1 MKDVREI
8 LKKRPLLFDGGMGT
22 YYKAKPGQ
30 ECEQANLL
38 DPDGILTVHRA
49 YLEAGADAIKTNTFG
64 LPRMA
69 AAQNPMWEAMADEGW
84 KLAAQAA
91 AKTSA
96 AVFADLG
103 PAPDTEALP
112 AAQIYTALAERFAA
126 LGAKNFLFETLS
138 SDAGVAE
145 AARQIKEA
153 VPDAFVLVSFAVLPD
168 GYTREGRHCAELVRS
183 MTACGAVDAVG
194 LNCVSA
200 PGAMRALVQQLGKT
214 KLPLAVM
221 PNAGYPVV
229 TRTRVQYQ
237 GKPEYFARELARL
250 AAEGVRI
257 LGGCCGTTPAHIAA
271 LRAAL
276 DALPET
282 LPAAPAAAV
291 STAAKPEVEKDD
303 AFLRKLNAGKK
314 VIAIEL
320 DSPKDADLTGYLD
333 GARRLQAAGAD
344 LLTIADCPI
353 ARARMDSSLVAC
365 RVHRELG
372 LNVLPHMTCRDR
384 NLNATKALL
393 LGLYAEGVREVLAIT
408 GDPIPT
414 AERDEVKNVYQFNSR
429 KLAQYIISLAGEG
442 REMPGPMTV
451 FGALNLNAR
460 NFDVELRR
468 AAQKLE
474 NGMSGFLTQPVLS
487 AQAVEN
493 LKKTRE
499 TLGGQAKIL
508 AGIMPVVSQRNAI
521 FMENE
526 VNGIHVDQQ
535 IIDRF
540 EGLDRAAG
548 EELGL
553 EVSVQAAKAAAP
565 YADGFY
571 LMTPFN
577 RIALMERLIARLN
590 AEILTP
596 GTI

>member
-1 MKDVREI
+1 MTDIREY
-8 LKKRPLLFDGGMGT
+8 LAHKPLLFDGGMGT
-22 YYKAKPGQ
+22 YYKAAPGAD
-30 ECEQANLL
+30 CEMANLT
-38 DPDGILTVHRA
+38 DPEGVKKVHA
-49 YLEAGADAIKTNTFG
+49 EYLAAGAQAIKTNTFG

-69 AAQNPMWEAMADEGW
+69 AAQMPGWEELAEAGW
-84 KLAAQAA
+84 KLACDAA
-91 AKTSA
+91 AEKDA

-103 PAPDTEALP
+103 PAPDTEAAP
-112 AAQIYTALAERFAA
+112 ASSAYGLVVQQFAA

-138 SDAGVAE
+138 SDVGIVE
-145 AARQIKEA
+145 AVKALRVA
-153 VPDAFVLVSFAVLPD
+153 VPDVFVMVSFAVLPD
-168 GYTREGRHCAELVRS
+168 GYTREGLLFRDLLRRMEQSGV
-183 MTACGAVDAVG
+183 VDAAG

-200 PGAMRALVQQLGKT
+200 PGAMKKLVQGLGET
-214 KLPLAVM
+214 LLPLSVM

-229 TRTRVQYQ
+229 TRARVLYQ
-237 GKPEYFARELARL
+237 GKPEYFAREMGQI
-250 AAEGVRI
+250 AAAGVRI

-271 LRAAL
+271 LRAEL
-276 DALPET
+276 DALPQQT
-282 LPAAPAAAV
+282 KAAPAAKL
-291 STAAKPEVEKDD
+291 STGTAPAVEKDD
-303 AFLRKLNAGKK
+303 TFLRKLNAGEK

-320 DSPKDADLTGYLD
+320 DSPRVADLSGYLD

-353 ARARMDSSLVAC
+353 AQARMDSSLVAC

-372 LNVLPHMTCRDR
+372 MCALPHMTCRDR

-408 GDPIPT
+408 GDPIPS
-414 AERDEVKNVYQFNSR
+414 AERDEVKSVYQFNSR
-429 KLAQYIISLAGEG
+429 KLAQYIVSLAGEG
-442 REMPGPMTV
+442 REMPSAMTV

-468 AAQKLE
+468 AVEKLE

-493 LKKTRE
+493 LRKARQ
-499 TLGGQAKIL
+499 TLGERAKIL

-526 VNGIHVDQQ
+526 INGIHVEED
-535 IIDRF
+535 IIQRF
-540 EGLDRAAG
+540 AGLDREQG
-548 EELGL
+548 EALGL
-553 EVSVQAAKAAAP
+553 EVSMQMAREALP

-577 RIALMERLIARLN
+577 RVALMERLIARLKTELLD
-590 AEILTP
+590 AE
-596 GTI
+596 G

>member
-1 MKDVREI
+1 MLDVRK
-8 LKKRPLLFDGGMGT
+8 LLAQRPLLFDGGMGT

-30 ECEQANLL
+30 ECEQANLT
-38 DPDGILTVHRA
+38 DPDGILAVHRA
-49 YLEAGADAIKTNTFG
+49 YLAAGADAIKTNTFS
-64 LPRMA
+64 LPRLA
-69 AAQNPMWEAMADEGW
+69 AAQQPGWEQLADAGW
-84 KLAAQAA
+84 QLAAKAA
-91 AKTSA
+91 GETGA

-103 PAPDTEALP
+103 PAPDTENLP
-112 AAQIYTALAERFAA
+112 AEQVYLSVAKRFAL
-126 LGAKNFLFETLS
+126 LGARNFLFETLS
-138 SDAGVAE
+138 TEEGVLE
-145 AARQIKEA
+145 AIRALKQT
-153 VPDAFVLVSFAVLPD
+153 VPEAFVLVSFAVLPD
-168 GYTREGRHCAELVRS
+168 GYTREGRYCAELVRRMAQS
-183 MTACGAVDAVG
+183 GVVDAVG

-200 PGAMRALVQQLGKT
+200 PGAMRALVQQLGDAG
-214 KLPLAVM
+214 LPLSVM

-229 TRTRVQYQ
+229 ARAQVRYQ
-237 GKPEYFARELARL
+237 GKPEYFARELSRL
-250 AAEGVRI
+250 ATEGVRI
-257 LGGCCGTTPAHIAA
+257 LGGCCGTTPQHIAA
-271 LRAAL
+271 LRTAL
-276 DALPET
+276 DALPEA
-282 LPAAPAAAV
+282 LPAAPAAKPAA
-291 STAAKPEVEKDD
+291 AAKPAVETDD
-303 AFLRKLNAGKK
+303 AFLRKLRAGQR
-314 VIAIEL
+314 VIAVEL
-320 DSPKDADLTGYLD
+320 DSPKDADLTAYLE

-429 KLAQYIISLAGEG
+429 KLAQYIVSLAGEG
-442 REMPGPMTV
+442 REMPSPITV

-460 NFDVELRR
+460 NFEVELRR
-468 AAQKLE
+468 AAEKLE
-474 NGMSGFLTQPVLS
+474 NGMSGFLTQPLLS

-499 TLGGQAKIL
+499 TLGERAKIL
-508 AGIMPVVSQRNAI
+508 AGILPVVSQRNAI

-526 VNGIHVDQQ
+526 VNGIHVDEA
-535 IIDRF
+535 IIQKF
-540 EGLDRAAG
+540 EGLDRTAG

-577 RIALMERLIARLN
+577 RVALMERLIARLRT
-590 AEILTP
+590 EVTD
-596 GTI
+596 

>member
-1 MKDVREI
+1 MLDVRK
-8 LKKRPLLFDGGMGT
+8 LLAQRPLLFDGGMGT

-30 ECEQANLL
+30 ECEQANLT
-38 DPDGILTVHRA
+38 DPDGILAVHRA
-49 YLEAGADAIKTNTFG
+49 YLAAGADAIKTNTFS
-64 LPRMA
+64 LPRLA
-69 AAQNPMWEAMADEGW
+69 AAQQPGWEQLADAGW
-84 KLAAQAA
+84 QLAAKAA
-91 AKTSA
+91 GETGA

-103 PAPDTEALP
+103 PAPDTENLP
-112 AAQIYTALAERFAA
+112 AEQVYLAVAKRFAL
-126 LGAKNFLFETLS
+126 LGARNFLLETLS
-138 SDAGVAE
+138 AENGVLE
-145 AARQIKEA
+145 AIHALKQT
-153 VPDAFVLVSFAVLPD
+153 VPEAFVLVSFAVLPD
-168 GYTREGRHCAELVRS
+168 GYTREGRYCAELVRRMAQS
-183 MTACGAVDAVG
+183 GVVDAVG

-200 PGAMRALVQQLGKT
+200 PGAMRALVQQLGDAG
-214 KLPLAVM
+214 LPLSVM

-229 TRTRVQYQ
+229 ARAQVRYQ
-237 GKPEYFARELARL
+237 GKPEYFARELSRL

-257 LGGCCGTTPAHIAA
+257 LGGCCGTTPQHIAA
-271 LRAAL
+271 LRTAL

-282 LPAAPAAAV
+282 LPAAPAAKPAE
-291 STAAKPEVEKDD
+291 AAKPVVEMDD
-303 AFLRKLNAGKK
+303 AFLRKLRAGQR
-314 VIAIEL
+314 VIAVEL
-320 DSPKDADLTGYLD
+320 DSPKDADLTTYLE

-372 LNVLPHMTCRDR
+372 MNVLPHMTCRDR

-429 KLAQYIISLAGEG
+429 KLAQYIVSLAGEG
-442 REMPGPMTV
+442 REMPSPITV

-460 NFDVELRR
+460 NFEVELRR
-468 AAQKLE
+468 AAEKLE
-474 NGMSGFLTQPVLS
+474 NGMSGFLTQPLLS

-499 TLGGQAKIL
+499 TLGERAKIL
-508 AGIMPVVSQRNAI
+508 AGILPVVSQRNAI

-526 VNGIHVDQQ
+526 VNGIHVDEA
-535 IIDRF
+535 IIQKF
-540 EGLDRAAG
+540 EGLDRTAG

-553 EVSVQAAKAAAP
+553 EVSVQAAKAATP

-577 RIALMERLIARLN
+577 RVALMERLIARLRT
-590 AEILTP
+590 EVTD
-596 GTI
+596 

>member
-200 PGAMRALVQQLGKT
+200 PGAMRALVQQLGET

-237 GKPEYFARELARL
+237 GRPEYFARELARL

-291 STAAKPEVEKDD
+291 STATKPEVEKDD

-408 GDPIPT
+408 GDPIPS
-414 AERDEVKNVYQFNSR
+414 AERDEVKSVYQFNSR
-429 KLAQYIISLAGEG
+429 KLAQYIVSLAGEG
-442 REMPGPMTV
+442 REMPSPLTV

-468 AAQKLE
+468 AVEKLE
-474 NGMSGFLTQPVLS
+474 NGMTGFLTQPVLS
-487 AQAVEN
+487 EQAVQN
-493 LKKTRE
+493 LQQARQ
-499 TLGGQAKIL
+499 TLGPEAKIL
-508 AGIMPVVSQRNAI
+508 AGILPVVSQRNAI

-526 VNGIHVDQQ
+526 VNGIHVDAA

-540 EGLDRAAG
+540 AGLDRAAG
-548 EELGL
+548 EELGI
-553 EVSVQAAKAAAP
+553 EISVQAAKAALP

-577 RIALMERLIARLN
+577 RVALMERLIARLK
-590 AEILTP
+590 EEVIKD
-596 GTI
+596 

>member
-1 MKDVREI
+1 MIDVRAH
-8 LKKRPLLFDGGMGT
+8 LARKPLLFDGGMGT
-22 YYKAKPGQ
+22 YYKAKPGT
-30 ECEQANLL
+30 ECEQGNLL
-38 DPDGILTVHRA
+38 DPAGVRKVHRE
-49 YLEAGADAIKTNTFG
+49 YLAAGAEAIKTNTFG

-69 AAQNPMWEAMADEGW
+69 AARQPDWQALARAGW
-84 KLAAQAA
+84 KLAAEAA
-91 AKTSA
+91 VETGA

-103 PAPDTEALP
+103 PAPDTEAAP
-112 AAQIYTALAERFAA
+112 AGSIYTAVARCFVEQ
-126 LGAKNFLFETLS
+126 GAKNFLFETLS
-138 SDAGVAE
+138 SDAGVLE
-145 AARQIKEA
+145 AVQAVKAQ

-168 GYTREGRHCAELVRS
+168 GYTREGMYSKDLVRR
-183 MTACGAVDAVG
+183 MTESGIVDAVG
-194 LNCVSA
+194 FNCVSA
-200 PGAMRALVQQLGKT
+200 PGAMRTLVQQLGST
-214 KLPLAVM
+214 ALPLSVM

-229 TRTRVQYQ
+229 TRTQVKYQ
-237 GKPEYFARELARL
+237 GKPEYFAKELARV
-250 AAEGVRI
+250 AAEGVRV

-276 DALPET
+276 DSLPAVEK
-282 LPAAPAAAV
+282 AAPAVQV
-291 STAAKPEVEKDD
+291 STPEAPTVEKDD

-320 DSPKDADLTGYLD
+320 DSPKDADLTNYLA
-333 GARRLQAAGAD
+333 GAKRLQAAGAD

-372 LNVLPHMTCRDR
+372 LCTLPHMTCRDR

-429 KLAQYIISLAGEG
+429 KLAQYIVSLAGEG
-442 REMPGPMTV
+442 REMPSPMTV

-460 NFDVELRR
+460 NFEVELRR
-468 AAQKLE
+468 AGEKLE

-487 AQAVEN
+487 EQAVEN
-493 LKKTRE
+493 LRRTRE
-499 TLGGQAKIL
+499 TLGERAKIL

-526 VNGIHVDQQ
+526 VNGIHVAED
-535 IIDRF
+535 IIEAF
-540 EGLDRAAG
+540 AGLDREQG
-548 EELGL
+548 EALGL
-553 EVSVQAAKAAAP
+553 EISLKMAREALP

-577 RIALMERLIARLN
+577 RVALMERLIARLKT
-590 AEILTP
+590 ELLQEQ
-596 GTI
+596 

>member
-1 MKDVREI
+1 MKDIRE
-8 LKKRPLLFDGGMGT
+8 LLQTRPLLFDGAMGT
-22 YYKAKPGQ
+22 YYKAAPGV
-30 ECEQANLL
+30 ECEQANLT
-38 DPDGILTVHRA
+38 DPAGVLAVHRE
-49 YLEAGADAIKTNTFG
+49 YLAAGADAIKTNTFS
-64 LPRMA
+64 LPRLA
-69 AAQNPMWEAMADEGW
+69 AAHAPGWEQLARAGW
-84 KLAAQAA
+84 QLAVQAA
-91 AKTSA
+91 EETGA

-103 PAPDTEALP
+103 PAPDTEAVP
-112 AAQIYTALAERFAA
+112 AGQVYTAVARQFMA
-126 LGAKNFLFETLS
+126 LGARNFLFETLS
-138 SDAGVAE
+138 SDAGLLAAVGAIKAE
-145 AARQIKEA
+145 

-168 GYTREGRHCAELVRS
+168 GYTREGMYCKDLARRMRES
-183 MTACGAVDAVG
+183 GIVDAVG

-200 PGAMRALVQQLGKT
+200 PGAMRTLAKQLGGT
-214 KLPLAVM
+214 LPLSVM

-229 TRTRVQYQ
+229 TRTQVKYQ
-237 GKPEYFARELARL
+237 GRPEYFARELGRL
-250 AAEGVRI
+250 AAEGTVQI

-271 LRAAL
+271 LRAEL
-276 DALPET
+276 DSLPVVKKT
-282 LPAAPAAAV
+282 APAEEL
-291 STAAKPEVEKDD
+291 STVKEQTVENED
-303 AFLRKLNAGKK
+303 AFLRKLNAGEK

-320 DSPKDADLTGYLD
+320 DSPRNADLTGYLEE
-333 GARRLQAAGAD
+333 AKKLQAAGAD

-353 ARARMDSSLVAC
+353 AQARMDSSLVAC

-372 LNVLPHMTCRDR
+372 LCTLPHMTCRDR

-429 KLAQYIISLAGEG
+429 KLAQYIVSLAGEG

-468 AAQKLE
+468 AKEKLE

-493 LKKTRE
+493 LKKSRE
-499 TLGGQAKIL
+499 TLGADAKIL

-526 VNGIHVDQQ
+526 INGIHVEDW
-535 IIDRF
+535 IIEKF
-540 EGLDRAAG
+540 AGLDRAQG

-553 EVSVQAAKAAAP
+553 AISLEMAKAALP
-565 YADGFY
+565 YADGLY

-577 RIALMERLIARLN
+577 RVALMERLIGRLKQEVLG
-590 AEILTP
+590 AY
-596 GTI
+596 

>member
-1 MKDVREI
+1 MKNIREH
-8 LKKRPLLFDGGMGT
+8 LRTRPLLFDGAMGT
-22 YYKAKPGQ
+22 YYKAAPGV
-30 ECEQANLL
+30 ECEQANLS
-38 DPDGILTVHRA
+38 DPAGVLAVHRE
-49 YLEAGADAIKTNTFG
+49 YLAAGADAIKTNTFS
-64 LPRMA
+64 LSRLA
-69 AAQNPMWEAMADEGW
+69 AAHASGWGQLAQAGW
-84 KLAAQAA
+84 KLAVEA
-91 AKTSA
+91 AKDTEA

-112 AAQIYTALAERFAA
+112 AGQVYAAAAKQFIA

-138 SDAGVAE
+138 SDAGVLDAVR
-145 AARQIKEA
+145 AIKNE

-168 GYTREGRHCAELVRS
+168 GYTREGLFCKDLARRMAESGV
-183 MTACGAVDAVG
+183 VDALG

-200 PGAMRALVQQLGKT
+200 PGAMRTLAKQLAGCG
-214 KLPLAVM
+214 LPLSVM

-229 TRTRVQYQ
+229 TRTQVKYQ
-237 GKPEYFARELARL
+237 GKPEYFAQELSRL
-250 AAEGVRI
+250 AAEGVVSI

-271 LRAAL
+271 LRKEL
-276 DALPET
+276 DALPVVEK
-282 LPAAPAAAV
+282 PAPAAELSTPEAPAV
-291 STAAKPEVEKDD
+291 ENED
-303 AFLRKLNAGKK
+303 AFLHKLNAGEK

-320 DSPKDADLTGYLD
+320 DSPKNADLTGYLE
-333 GARRLQAAGAD
+333 GAAKLQAAGAD

-372 LNVLPHMTCRDR
+372 LSVLPHMTCRDR

-442 REMPGPMTV
+442 REMPSPMTV

-468 AAQKLE
+468 AKEKLE
-474 NGMSGFLTQPVLS
+474 NGMTGFLTQPVLS

-499 TLGGQAKIL
+499 TLGADAKIL

-526 VNGIHVDQQ
+526 INGIHVEDW
-535 IIDRF
+535 IIEKF
-540 EGLDRAAG
+540 AGLDRAQG
-548 EELGL
+548 EEMGL
-553 EVSVQAAKAAAP
+553 AISLEMARAVLP

-577 RIALMERLIARLN
+577 RVALMERLIGRLKQ
-590 AEILTP
+590 EVLD
-596 GTI
+596 

>member
-1 MKDVREI
+1 MIDVRAH
-8 LKKRPLLFDGGMGT
+8 LARKPLLFDGGMGT
-22 YYKAKPGQ
+22 YYKAKPGT
-30 ECEQANLL
+30 ECEQGNLL
-38 DPDGILTVHRA
+38 DPAGVRKVHRE
-49 YLEAGADAIKTNTFG
+49 YLAADAEAIKTNTFG

-69 AAQNPMWEAMADEGW
+69 AARQPDWQALARAGW
-84 KLAAQAA
+84 KLAAEAA
-91 AKTSA
+91 VETGA

-103 PAPDTEALP
+103 PAPDTEAAP
-112 AAQIYTALAERFAA
+112 AGSIYTAVARCFVEQ
-126 LGAKNFLFETLS
+126 GAKNFLFETLS
-138 SDAGVAE
+138 SDAGVLE
-145 AARQIKEA
+145 AVQAVKAQ

-168 GYTREGRHCAELVRS
+168 GYTREGMYSKDLVRR
-183 MTACGAVDAVG
+183 MTESGIVDAVG
-194 LNCVSA
+194 FNCVSA
-200 PGAMRALVQQLGKT
+200 PGAMRTLVQQLGST
-214 KLPLAVM
+214 ALPLSVM

-229 TRTRVQYQ
+229 TRTQVKYQ
-237 GKPEYFARELARL
+237 GKPEYFAKELARI

-276 DALPET
+276 DSLPAVEK
-282 LPAAPAAAV
+282 AAPAVQV
-291 STAAKPEVEKDD
+291 STPEAPTVEKDD

-320 DSPKDADLTGYLD
+320 DSPKDADLTNYLA
-333 GARRLQAAGAD
+333 GAKRLQAAGAD

-372 LNVLPHMTCRDR
+372 LCTLPHMTCRDR

-429 KLAQYIISLAGEG
+429 KLAQYIVSLAGEG
-442 REMPGPMTV
+442 REMPSPMTI

-460 NFDVELRR
+460 NFEVELRR
-468 AAQKLE
+468 AGEKLE

-487 AQAVEN
+487 EQAVEN
-493 LKKTRE
+493 LRHTRE
-499 TLGGQAKIL
+499 TLGERAKIL

-526 VNGIHVDQQ
+526 VNGIHVAED
-535 IIDRF
+535 IMEAF
-540 EGLDRAAG
+540 AGLDREQG
-548 EELGL
+548 EALGL
-553 EVSVQAAKAAAP
+553 EISLKMAREALP

-577 RIALMERLIARLN
+577 RVALMERLIARLKT
-590 AEILTP
+590 ELLQEQ
-596 GTI
+596 

>member
-1 MKDVREI
+1 MTDIREY
-8 LKKRPLLFDGGMGT
+8 LAHKPLLFDGGMGT
-22 YYKAKPGQ
+22 YYKAAPGV
-30 ECEQANLL
+30 ECELANLT
-38 DPDGILTVHRA
+38 DPEGVKRVHA
-49 YLEAGADAIKTNTFG
+49 EYLAAGAQAIKTNTFG

-69 AAQNPMWEAMADEGW
+69 AAQMPGWEELAEAGW
-84 KLAAQAA
+84 KLACDAA
-91 AKTSA
+91 AEKDA
-96 AVFADLG
+96 VVFADLG
-103 PAPDTEALP
+103 PALDTEAAPASSAYGL
-112 AAQIYTALAERFAA
+112 AAQQFAA

-138 SDAGVAE
+138 SDVGVVE
-145 AARQIKEA
+145 AVKALRVA
-153 VPDAFVLVSFAVLPD
+153 VPDAFIMVSFAVLPD
-168 GYTREGRHCAELVRS
+168 GYTREGLLFRDLLHRMESSGV
-183 MTACGAVDAVG
+183 VDAVG

-200 PGAMRALVQQLGKT
+200 PGAMRALVQQLGDAG
-214 KLPLAVM
+214 LPLSVM

-229 TRTRVQYQ
+229 ARAQVRYQ
-237 GKPEYFARELARL
+237 GKPEYFARELSRL

-257 LGGCCGTTPAHIAA
+257 LGGCCGTTPQHIAA
-271 LRAAL
+271 LRTAL

-282 LPAAPAAAV
+282 LPAAPAAKPAE
-291 STAAKPEVEKDD
+291 AAKSVVEMDD
-303 AFLRKLNAGKK
+303 AFLRKLRAGQR
-314 VIAIEL
+314 VIAVEL
-320 DSPKDADLTGYLD
+320 DSPKDADLTAYLE

-372 LNVLPHMTCRDR
+372 MNVLPHMTCRDR

-429 KLAQYIISLAGEG
+429 KLAQYIVSLAGEG
-442 REMPGPMTV
+442 REMPSPITV

-460 NFDVELRR
+460 NFEVELRR
-468 AAQKLE
+468 AAEKLE

-493 LKKTRE
+493 LKKARE
-499 TLGGQAKIL
+499 TLGEQAKIL
-508 AGIMPVVSQRNAI
+508 AGILPVVSQRNAI

-526 VNGIHVDQQ
+526 VNGIHVDEA
-535 IIDRF
+535 IIQKF

-577 RIALMERLIARLN
+577 RVALMERLIARLRT
-590 AEILTP
+590 EVTD
-596 GTI
+596 

>member
-1 MKDVREI
+1 MMNIRE
-8 LKKRPLLFDGGMGT
+8 LLQARPLLFDGAMGT
-22 YYKAKPGQ
+22 YYKAAPGV
-30 ECEQANLL
+30 ECEQANLT
-38 DPDGILTVHRA
+38 DPAGVLAVHRE
-49 YLEAGADAIKTNTFG
+49 YLAAGADAVKTNTFS
-64 LPRMA
+64 LPRLA
-69 AAQNPMWEAMADEGW
+69 AAHTPGWEQ
-84 KLAAQAA
+84 LAQAGWQLAVQA
-91 AKTSA
+91 AKETGA

-103 PAPDTEALP
+103 PAPDTEAVP
-112 AAQIYTALAERFAA
+112 AGQVYTAVAKQFAA
-126 LGAKNFLFETLS
+126 LGARNFLFETLS
-138 SDAGVAE
+138 SDAGLLDAVGAIKAE
-145 AARQIKEA
+145 
-153 VPDAFVLVSFAVLPD
+153 VSDAFVLVSFAVLPD
-168 GYTREGRHCAELVRS
+168 GYTREGMYCKDLARRMQES
-183 MTACGAVDAVG
+183 GIVDAVG

-200 PGAMRALVQQLGKT
+200 PGAMRTLAKQLGGT
-214 KLPLAVM
+214 LPLSVM

-229 TRTRVQYQ
+229 TRTQVKYQ
-237 GKPEYFARELARL
+237 GRPEYFARELGRL
-250 AAEGVRI
+250 AAEGTVQI

-271 LRAAL
+271 LRAEL
-276 DALPET
+276 DRLPVVKKT
-282 LPAAPAAAV
+282 APAEEF
-291 STAAKPEVEKDD
+291 STVKGRTVENED
-303 AFLRKLNAGKK
+303 AFLRKLNAGEK

-320 DSPKDADLTGYLD
+320 DSPRNADLTGYLE
-333 GARRLQAAGAD
+333 GAKKLQAAGAD

-353 ARARMDSSLVAC
+353 AQARMDSSLVAC

-372 LNVLPHMTCRDR
+372 LCTLPHMTCRDR

-429 KLAQYIISLAGEG
+429 KLAQYIVSLAGEG

-468 AAQKLE
+468 AKEKLE

-493 LKKTRE
+493 LKKSRE
-499 TLGGQAKIL
+499 TLGADAKIL

-526 VNGIHVDQQ
+526 INGIHVEDW
-535 IIDRF
+535 IIEKF
-540 EGLDRAAG
+540 AGLDRAQG

-553 EVSVQAAKAAAP
+553 AISLEMAKAALP

-577 RIALMERLIARLN
+577 RVALMERLIGRLKQEVLG
-590 AEILTP
+590 AY
-596 GTI
+596 

>member
-1 MKDVREI
+1 MLDVRK
-8 LKKRPLLFDGGMGT
+8 LLAQRPLLFDGGMGT

-30 ECEQANLL
+30 ECEQANLT
-38 DPDGILTVHRA
+38 DSDGILAVHRA
-49 YLEAGADAIKTNTFG
+49 YLAAGADAIKTNTFS
-64 LPRMA
+64 LPRLA
-69 AAQNPMWEAMADEGW
+69 AAQQPGWEQLADAGW
-84 KLAAQAA
+84 QLAAKAA
-91 AKTSA
+91 GETGA

-103 PAPDTEALP
+103 PAPDTENLP
-112 AAQIYTALAERFAA
+112 AEQVYLAVAKRFAL
-126 LGAKNFLFETLS
+126 LGARNFLFETLS
-138 SDAGVAE
+138 TEEGVLE
-145 AARQIKEA
+145 AIRALKQT
-153 VPDAFVLVSFAVLPD
+153 VPEAFVLVSFAVLPD
-168 GYTREGRHCAELVRS
+168 GYTREGRYCAELVRRMAQS
-183 MTACGAVDAVG
+183 GVVDAVG

-200 PGAMRALVQQLGKT
+200 PGAMRALVQQLGDAG
-214 KLPLAVM
+214 LPLSVM

-229 TRTRVQYQ
+229 ARAQVRYQ
-237 GKPEYFARELARL
+237 GKPEYFARELSRL

-257 LGGCCGTTPAHIAA
+257 LGGCCGTTPQHIAA
-271 LRAAL
+271 LRTAL
-276 DALPET
+276 DALPEA
-282 LPAAPAAAV
+282 LPAAPAAKPAAV
-291 STAAKPEVEKDD
+291 AKPVVETDD
-303 AFLRKLNAGKK
+303 AFLRKLRTGQR
-314 VIAIEL
+314 VIAVEL
-320 DSPKDADLTGYLD
+320 DSPKDADLTAYLE

-372 LNVLPHMTCRDR
+372 MNVLPHMTCRDR

-429 KLAQYIISLAGEG
+429 KLAQYIVSLAGEG
-442 REMPGPMTV
+442 REMPSPITV

-460 NFDVELRR
+460 NFEVELRR
-468 AAQKLE
+468 AAEKLE
-474 NGMSGFLTQPVLS
+474 NGMSGFLTQPLLS
-487 AQAVEN
+487 VQAVEN

-499 TLGGQAKIL
+499 TLGERAKIL
-508 AGIMPVVSQRNAI
+508 AGILPVVSQRNAI

-526 VNGIHVDQQ
+526 VNGIHVDEA
-535 IIDRF
+535 IIQKF
-540 EGLDRAAG
+540 EGLDRTAG

-577 RIALMERLIARLN
+577 RVALMERLIARLCT
-590 AEILTP
+590 EVTD
-596 GTI
+596 

>member
-1 MKDVREI
+1 M
-8 LKKRPLLFDGGMGT
+8 
-22 YYKAKPGQ
+22 
-30 ECEQANLL
+30 
-38 DPDGILTVHRA
+38 
-49 YLEAGADAIKTNTFG
+49 
-64 LPRMA
+64 
-69 AAQNPMWEAMADEGW
+69 
-84 KLAAQAA
+84 
-91 AKTSA
+91 
-96 AVFADLG
+96 
-103 PAPDTEALP
+103 
-112 AAQIYTALAERFAA
+112 
-126 LGAKNFLFETLS
+126 
-138 SDAGVAE
+138 
-145 AARQIKEA
+145 
-153 VPDAFVLVSFAVLPD
+153 
-168 GYTREGRHCAELVRS
+168 
-183 MTACGAVDAVG
+183 
-194 LNCVSA
+194 
-200 PGAMRALVQQLGKT
+200 
-214 KLPLAVM
+214 
-221 PNAGYPVV
+221 
-229 TRTRVQYQ
+229 
-237 GKPEYFARELARL
+237 
-250 AAEGVRI
+250 
-257 LGGCCGTTPAHIAA
+257 
-271 LRAAL
+271 
-276 DALPET
+276 
-282 LPAAPAAAV
+282 
-291 STAAKPEVEKDD
+291 
-303 AFLRKLNAGKK
+303 
-314 VIAIEL
+314 
-320 DSPKDADLTGYLD
+320 
-333 GARRLQAAGAD
+333 
-344 LLTIADCPI
+344 
-353 ARARMDSSLVAC
+353 
-365 RVHRELG
+365 
-372 LNVLPHMTCRDR
+372 
-384 NLNATKALL
+384 
-393 LGLYAEGVREVLAIT
+393 LAIT

>member
-1 MKDVREI
+1 MIDVRAH
-8 LKKRPLLFDGGMGT
+8 LARKPLLFDGGMGT
-22 YYKAKPGQ
+22 YYKAKPGT
-30 ECEQANLL
+30 ECEQGNLL
-38 DPDGILTVHRA
+38 DPAGVRKVHRE
-49 YLEAGADAIKTNTFG
+49 YLEAGAEAIKTNTFG

-69 AAQNPMWEAMADEGW
+69 AARQPDWQALARAGW
-84 KLAAQAA
+84 KLAAEAA
-91 AKTSA
+91 VETGA

-103 PAPDTEALP
+103 PAPDTEAAP
-112 AAQIYTALAERFAA
+112 AGSIYTAVARCFVEQ
-126 LGAKNFLFETLS
+126 GAKNFLFETLS
-138 SDAGVAE
+138 SDAGVLE
-145 AARQIKEA
+145 AVQAVKAQ

-168 GYTREGRHCAELVRS
+168 GYTREGMYSKDLVRR
-183 MTACGAVDAVG
+183 MTESGIVDAVG
-194 LNCVSA
+194 FNCVSA
-200 PGAMRALVQQLGKT
+200 PGAMRTLVQQLGST
-214 KLPLAVM
+214 ALPLSVM

-229 TRTRVQYQ
+229 TRTQVKYQ
-237 GKPEYFARELARL
+237 GKPEYFAKELARI

-276 DALPET
+276 DSLPAVEK
-282 LPAAPAAAV
+282 AAPAVQV
-291 STAAKPEVEKDD
+291 STPEAPTVEKDD

-320 DSPKDADLTGYLD
+320 DSPKDADLTNYLA
-333 GARRLQAAGAD
+333 GAKRLQAAGAD

-365 RVHRELG
+365 RVHRELE
-372 LNVLPHMTCRDR
+372 LCTLPHMTCRDR

-429 KLAQYIISLAGEG
+429 KLAQYIVSLAGEG
-442 REMPGPMTV
+442 REMPSPMTV

-460 NFDVELRR
+460 NFEVELRR
-468 AAQKLE
+468 AGEKLE

-487 AQAVEN
+487 EQAVEN
-493 LKKTRE
+493 LRRTRE
-499 TLGGQAKIL
+499 TLGERAKIL

-526 VNGIHVDQQ
+526 VNGIHVAED
-535 IIDRF
+535 IMEAF
-540 EGLDRAAG
+540 AGLDREQG
-548 EELGL
+548 EALGL
-553 EVSVQAAKAAAP
+553 EISLKMAREALP

-577 RIALMERLIARLN
+577 RVALMERLIARLKT
-590 AEILTP
+590 ELLQEQ
-596 GTI
+596 

>member
-1 MKDVREI
+1 MKDIRE
-8 LKKRPLLFDGGMGT
+8 LLQTRPLLFDGAMGT
-22 YYKAKPGQ
+22 YYKAAPGV
-30 ECEQANLL
+30 ECEQANLT
-38 DPDGILTVHRA
+38 DPAGVLAVHRE
-49 YLEAGADAIKTNTFG
+49 YLAAGADAVKTNTFS
-64 LPRMA
+64 LPRLA
-69 AAQNPMWEAMADEGW
+69 AAHTPGWEQ
-84 KLAAQAA
+84 LAQAGWQLAVQA
-91 AKTSA
+91 AEETGA

-103 PAPDTEALP
+103 PAPDTEAVP
-112 AAQIYTALAERFAA
+112 AGQVYTAVAKQFAA
-126 LGAKNFLFETLS
+126 LGARNFLFETLS
-138 SDAGVAE
+138 SDAGLLDAVGAIKAE
-145 AARQIKEA
+145 
-153 VPDAFVLVSFAVLPD
+153 VSDAFVLVSFAVLPD
-168 GYTREGRHCAELVRS
+168 GYTREGMYCKDLARRMQES
-183 MTACGAVDAVG
+183 GIVDAVG

-200 PGAMRALVQQLGKT
+200 PGAMRTLAKQLGGT
-214 KLPLAVM
+214 LPLSVM

-229 TRTRVQYQ
+229 TRTQVKYQ
-237 GKPEYFARELARL
+237 GRPEYFARELGRL
-250 AAEGVRI
+250 AAEGTVQI

-271 LRAAL
+271 LRAEL
-276 DALPET
+276 DSLP
-282 LPAAPAAAV
+282 V
-291 STAAKPEVEKDD
+291 VEKTAPTEELSTVKEQTVENED
-303 AFLRKLNAGKK
+303 AFLRKLNAGEK

-320 DSPKDADLTGYLD
+320 DSPRNADLTGYLE
-333 GARRLQAAGAD
+333 GAKKLQAAGAD

-353 ARARMDSSLVAC
+353 AQARMDSSLVAC

-372 LNVLPHMTCRDR
+372 LCTLPHMTCRDR

-429 KLAQYIISLAGEG
+429 KLAQYIVSLAGEG

-468 AAQKLE
+468 AKEKLE

-493 LKKTRE
+493 LKKSRE
-499 TLGGQAKIL
+499 TLGADAKIL

-526 VNGIHVDQQ
+526 INGIHVEDW
-535 IIDRF
+535 IIEKF
-540 EGLDRAAG
+540 AGLDRAQG

-553 EVSVQAAKAAAP
+553 AISLEMAKAALP
-565 YADGFY
+565 YADGLY

-577 RIALMERLIARLN
+577 RVALMERLIGRLKQEVLG
-590 AEILTP
+590 AY
-596 GTI
+596 

>member
-1 MKDVREI
+1 MIDVRAH
-8 LKKRPLLFDGGMGT
+8 LARKPLLFDGGMGT
-22 YYKAKPGQ
+22 YYKAKPGT
-30 ECEQANLL
+30 ECEQGNLL
-38 DPDGILTVHRA
+38 DPAGVRKVHRE
-49 YLEAGADAIKTNTFG
+49 YLAAGAEAIKTNTFG

-69 AAQNPMWEAMADEGW
+69 AARQPDWQALARAGW
-84 KLAAQAA
+84 KLAAEAA
-91 AKTSA
+91 VETGA

-103 PAPDTEALP
+103 PAPDTEAAP
-112 AAQIYTALAERFAA
+112 AGSIYTAVARCFVEQ
-126 LGAKNFLFETLS
+126 GAKNFLFETLS
-138 SDAGVAE
+138 SDAGVLE
-145 AARQIKEA
+145 AVQAVKAQ

-168 GYTREGRHCAELVRS
+168 GYTREGMYSKDLVRR
-183 MTACGAVDAVG
+183 MTESGIVDAVG
-194 LNCVSA
+194 FNCVSA
-200 PGAMRALVQQLGKT
+200 PGAMRALMQQLGGS
-214 KLPLAVM
+214 KLPLSVM

-229 TRTRVQYQ
+229 TRTQVKYQ
-237 GKPEYFARELARL
+237 GKPEYFAKELARI
-250 AAEGVRI
+250 AAEGVKI

-276 DALPET
+276 DSLPAVEK
-282 LPAAPAAAV
+282 AAPAVQV
-291 STAAKPEVEKDD
+291 STPEAPTVEKDD

-320 DSPKDADLTGYLD
+320 DSPKDADLTNYLA
-333 GARRLQAAGAD
+333 GAKRLQAAGAD

-372 LNVLPHMTCRDR
+372 LCTLPHMTCRDR

-429 KLAQYIISLAGEG
+429 KLAQYIVSLAGEG
-442 REMPGPMTV
+442 REMPSPMTV

-460 NFDVELRR
+460 NFEVELRR
-468 AAQKLE
+468 AGDKLE

-487 AQAVEN
+487 EQAVEN
-493 LKKTRE
+493 LCRTRE
-499 TLGGQAKIL
+499 TLGERAKIL

-526 VNGIHVDQQ
+526 VNGIHVAED
-535 IIDRF
+535 IIEAF
-540 EGLDRAAG
+540 AGLDREQG
-548 EELGL
+548 EALGL
-553 EVSVQAAKAAAP
+553 EISLKMAREALP

-577 RIALMERLIARLN
+577 RVALMERLIARLKT
-590 AEILTP
+590 ELLQEQ
-596 GTI
+596 

>member
-1 MKDVREI
+1 MLDVRK
-8 LKKRPLLFDGGMGT
+8 LLAQRPLLFDGGMGT

-30 ECEQANLL
+30 ECEQANLT
-38 DPDGILTVHRA
+38 DPDGILAVHRA
-49 YLEAGADAIKTNTFG
+49 YLAAGADAIKTNTFS
-64 LPRMA
+64 LPRLA
-69 AAQNPMWEAMADEGW
+69 AAQQPGWEQLADAGW
-84 KLAAQAA
+84 QLAAKAA
-91 AKTSA
+91 GETGA

-103 PAPDTEALP
+103 PAPDTENLP
-112 AAQIYTALAERFAA
+112 AEQVYLAVAKRFAL
-126 LGAKNFLFETLS
+126 LGARNFLLETLS
-138 SDAGVAE
+138 AENGVLE
-145 AARQIKEA
+145 AIHALKQT
-153 VPDAFVLVSFAVLPD
+153 VPEAFVLVSFAVLPD
-168 GYTREGRHCAELVRS
+168 GYTREGRYCADLVRRMAQS
-183 MTACGAVDAVG
+183 GVVDAVG

-200 PGAMRALVQQLGKT
+200 PGAMRALVQQLGDAG
-214 KLPLAVM
+214 LPLSVM

-229 TRTRVQYQ
+229 ARAQVRYQ
-237 GKPEYFARELARL
+237 GKPAYFARELSRL
-250 AAEGVRI
+250 ATEGVRI
-257 LGGCCGTTPAHIAA
+257 LGGCCGTTPQHIAA
-271 LRAAL
+271 LRTAL
-276 DALPET
+276 DALPEA
-282 LPAAPAAAV
+282 LPAAPAAKPAAV
-291 STAAKPEVEKDD
+291 AKPAVETDD
-303 AFLRKLNAGKK
+303 VFLRKLRAGQR
-314 VIAIEL
+314 VIAVEL
-320 DSPKDADLTGYLD
+320 DSPKDADLTAYLE

-372 LNVLPHMTCRDR
+372 MNVLPHMTCRDR

-429 KLAQYIISLAGEG
+429 KLAQYIVSLAGEG
-442 REMPGPMTV
+442 REMPSPITV

-460 NFDVELRR
+460 NFEVELRR
-468 AAQKLE
+468 AAEKLE

-499 TLGGQAKIL
+499 TLGERAKIL
-508 AGIMPVVSQRNAI
+508 AGILPVVSQRNAI

-526 VNGIHVDQQ
+526 VNGIHVDEA
-535 IIDRF
+535 IIQKF
-540 EGLDRAAG
+540 EGLDRTAG

-577 RIALMERLIARLN
+577 RVALMERLIARLRT
-590 AEILTP
+590 EVTD
-596 GTI
+596 

>member
-1 MKDVREI
+1 MTDIREH
-8 LKKRPLLFDGGMGT
+8 LAHKPLLFDGGMGT
-22 YYKAKPGQ
+22 YYKAAPGAD
-30 ECEQANLL
+30 CEMANLT
-38 DPDGILTVHRA
+38 DPEGVKKVHA
-49 YLEAGADAIKTNTFG
+49 EYLAAGAQAIKTNTFG

-69 AAQNPMWEAMADEGW
+69 AAQMPGWEELAEAGW
-84 KLAAQAA
+84 KLACDAA
-91 AKTSA
+91 AEKDA

-103 PAPDTEALP
+103 PAPDTEAAP
-112 AAQIYTALAERFAA
+112 ASSAYGLVVQQFAA

-138 SDAGVAE
+138 SDVGIVE
-145 AARQIKEA
+145 AVKALRVA
-153 VPDAFVLVSFAVLPD
+153 VPDAFVMVSFAVLPD
-168 GYTREGRHCAELVRS
+168 GYTREGLLFRDLLRRMEQSGV
-183 MTACGAVDAVG
+183 VDAVG

-200 PGAMRALVQQLGKT
+200 PGAMKKLVQSLGET
-214 KLPLAVM
+214 LLPLSVM

-229 TRTRVQYQ
+229 TRARVLYQ
-237 GKPEYFARELARL
+237 GKPEYFAREMGQI
-250 AAEGVRI
+250 AAAGVRI

-271 LRAAL
+271 LRAEL
-276 DALPET
+276 DALPQQTE
-282 LPAAPAAAV
+282 AAPAAKLSTGTAPAV
-291 STAAKPEVEKDD
+291 EEDD
-303 AFLRKLNAGKK
+303 TFLRKLNAGEK

-320 DSPKDADLTGYLD
+320 DSPRVADLSGYLD

-353 ARARMDSSLVAC
+353 AQARMDSSLVAC

-372 LNVLPHMTCRDR
+372 MCALPHMTCRDR

-429 KLAQYIISLAGEG
+429 KLAQYIVSLAGEG
-442 REMPGPMTV
+442 REMPSAMTV
-451 FGALNLNAR
+451 LGALNLNAR
-460 NFDVELRR
+460 NFEVELRR
-468 AAQKLE
+468 AVEKLE

-493 LKKTRE
+493 LRKARQ
-499 TLGGQAKIL
+499 TLGERAKIL

-526 VNGIHVDQQ
+526 INGIHVEED
-535 IIDRF
+535 IIQRF
-540 EGLDRAAG
+540 AGLDREQG
-548 EELGL
+548 EALGL
-553 EVSVQAAKAAAP
+553 EVSMQMAREALP

-577 RIALMERLIARLN
+577 RVALMERLIARLKTELLD
-590 AEILTP
+590 AE
-596 GTI
+596 G

>member
-1 MKDVREI
+1 MIDIRKHLES
-8 LKKRPLLFDGGMGT
+8 RPLLFDGGMGT

-30 ECEQANLL
+30 ECEQANLA
-38 DPDGILTVHRA
+38 DPAGVLAVHRE
-49 YLEAGADAIKTNTFG
+49 YLAAGADAIKTNTFG
-64 LPRMA
+64 VPRMA
-69 AAQNPMWEAMADEGW
+69 AAGLDGWEALVDAGW
-84 KLAAQAA
+84 KLAEQAA
-91 AKTSA
+91 QEKGA

-103 PAPDTEALP
+103 PAPDTETLP
-112 AAQIYTALAERFAA
+112 ASEVYKTAAKRFLA

-138 SDAGVAE
+138 SDAGILDAVAF
-145 AARQIKEA
+145 IKENA
-153 VPDAFVLVSFAVLPD
+153 TDAFVVVSFAVLPD
-168 GYTREGRHCAELVRS
+168 GYTREGMFCKDLARRMEESKL
-183 MTACGAVDAVG
+183 VDAVG

-200 PGAMRALVQQLGKT
+200 PGAMRTLARQLMDAG
-214 KLPLAVM
+214 LPLSVM

-229 TRTRVQYQ
+229 ARTQVKYQ
-237 GKPEYFARELARL
+237 GKPEYFARELGQL
-250 AAEGVRI
+250 AAEGVKI

-271 LRAAL
+271 LRAEL

-282 LPAAPAAAV
+282 KTSVQPKV
-291 STAAKPEVEKDD
+291 STPEKLTVEKDD
-303 AFLRKLNAGKK
+303 AFLRKLNAGEK

-320 DSPKDADLTGYLD
+320 DSPKDADLTNYLA
-333 GARRLQAAGAD
+333 GAKRLQAAGAD

-372 LNVLPHMTCRDR
+372 LCALPHMTCRDR

-429 KLAQYIISLAGEG
+429 KLAKYIVSLAGEG
-442 REMPGPMTV
+442 REMPSPMTV

-468 AAQKLE
+468 AVEKVE

-487 AQAVEN
+487 EQAVEN
-493 LKKTRE
+493 LRHARE
-499 TLGGQAKIL
+499 VLGGSAKIL

-526 VNGIHVDQQ
+526 VNGIHVEEE
-535 IIDRF
+535 IIRRF
-540 EGLDRAAG
+540 EGLDREQG
-548 EELGL
+548 EALGL
-553 EVSVQAAKAAAP
+553 EISLKMAAEALP

-577 RIALMERLIARLN
+577 RVALMERLIARLKTEVLQN
-590 AEILTP
+590 F
-596 GTI
+596 

>member
-1 MKDVREI
+1 MIDVRAH
-8 LKKRPLLFDGGMGT
+8 LARKPLLFDGGMGT
-22 YYKAKPGQ
+22 YYKAKPGT
-30 ECEQANLL
+30 ECEQGNLL
-38 DPDGILTVHRA
+38 DPAGVRKVHRE
-49 YLEAGADAIKTNTFG
+49 YLAAGAEAIKTNTFG

-69 AAQNPMWEAMADEGW
+69 AARQPDWQVLARAGW
-84 KLAAQAA
+84 KLAAEAA
-91 AKTSA
+91 VETGA

-103 PAPDTEALP
+103 PAPDTEAAP
-112 AAQIYTALAERFAA
+112 AGSIYTAVARCFVEQ
-126 LGAKNFLFETLS
+126 GAKNFLFETLS
-138 SDAGVAE
+138 SDAGVLETVQAVK
-145 AARQIKEA
+145 AQ

-168 GYTREGRHCAELVRS
+168 GYTREGMYSKDLVRR
-183 MTACGAVDAVG
+183 MTESGIVDAVG
-194 LNCVSA
+194 FNCVSA
-200 PGAMRALVQQLGKT
+200 PGAMRTLVQQLGST
-214 KLPLAVM
+214 ALPLSVM

-229 TRTRVQYQ
+229 TRTQVKYH
-237 GKPEYFARELARL
+237 GKPEYFAKELARI

-276 DALPET
+276 DSLPAVEK
-282 LPAAPAAAV
+282 AAPAVQV
-291 STAAKPEVEKDD
+291 STPEAPTVEKDD

-320 DSPKDADLTGYLD
+320 DSPKDADLTNYLA
-333 GARRLQAAGAD
+333 GAKRLQAAGAD

-372 LNVLPHMTCRDR
+372 LCTLPHMTCRDR

-429 KLAQYIISLAGEG
+429 KLAQYIVSLAGEG
-442 REMPGPMTV
+442 REMPSPMTV

-460 NFDVELRR
+460 NFEVELRR
-468 AAQKLE
+468 AGEKLE

-487 AQAVEN
+487 EQAVEN
-493 LKKTRE
+493 LRRTRE
-499 TLGGQAKIL
+499 TLGERAKIL

-526 VNGIHVDQQ
+526 VNGIHVAEE
-535 IIDRF
+535 IMEAF
-540 EGLDRAAG
+540 AGLDREQG
-548 EELGL
+548 EALGL
-553 EVSVQAAKAAAP
+553 EISLKMAREALP

-577 RIALMERLIARLN
+577 RVALMERLIARLKT
-590 AEILTP
+590 ELLQEQ
-596 GTI
+596 